1 MGATLS
7 GEGPNHLPNKEKQL
21 HFTDCSRSAQPENVK
36 EFLYVTAAGLL
47 VKSLKQ
53 AEGRNLIAPV
63 FRPVTIC
70 VMFTGIVEETGEVL
84 SLAEHKAAWR
94 LRLRARTILRGLRL
108 GDSVAVN
115 GCCLTVAKKARGVL
129 EFDLLE
135 ETLRRTNLG
144 EVVQGSPVNLERSVA
159 RDGRFG
165 GHFVTGHIDCVGD
178 VKIFK
183 RVGKNYYLRV
193 SFPKKFDKYVAEK
206 GSITIDGVSLTLAEV
221 GAASFVVWLIPH
233 TLKITNL
240 GVIKSGSRVNLEFDL
255 LAKYAERM
263 KK

>member
-1 MGATLS
+1 MLWLLRESNSRMDFTVAAFL
-7 GEGPNHLPNKEKQL
+7 LPT
-21 HFTDCSRSAQPENVK
+21 F
-36 EFLYVTAAGLL
+36 
-47 VKSLKQ
+47 
-53 AEGRNLIAPV
+53 
-63 FRPVTIC
+63 FRRVTIC
-70 VMFTGIVEETGEVL
+70 LMFTGIVEETGEVQ

-115 GCCLTVAKKARGVL
+115 GCCLTVAKKTRGVL

-144 EVVQGSPVNLERSVA
+144 EVIKGSPVNLERSVA

-165 GHFVTGHIDCVGD
+165 GHFVTGHIDCVGA

-183 RVGKNYYLRV
+183 RVGKNYYLQV
-193 SFPKKFDKYVAEK
+193 AFPKILSKYIAEK

-221 GAASFVVWLIPH
+221 GVATFAVWLIPH
-233 TLKITNL
+233 TLKVTNL
-240 GVIKSGSRVNLEFDL
+240 GQIKAGSCVNLEFDL
-255 LAKYAERM
+255 LAKYAERQSLG
-263 KK
+263 KKK